1 MSEITPSTIMIHRP
15 SPIFLVAVAAI
26 PHAVSAARLSHYK
39 FLVTIIIGQ
48 CIITSTSPQC
58 SLFYMPAV
66 LFVLSKHRHKALRR
80 APTTA
85 GRRAPAPPA
94 PEQGAPSIC
103 APIPDAHDLV
113 VRIIHSIVFPHPITA
128 RTLPTLSFC
137 CHTPCFNQPSHPLF
151 ISVLLGT
158 HIGCM
163 TDCAD

>member
-1 MSEITPSTIMIHRP
+1 MSEITPTDHDP
-15 SPIFLVAVAAI
+15 SPIAHHGSCCYPARGEY
-26 PHAVSAARLSHYK
+26 PARLSHYK

-103 APIPDAHDLV
+103 APIPDAHDLA

-128 RTLPTLSFC
+128 LCPHAF
-137 CHTPCFNQPSHPLF
+137 
-151 ISVLLGT
+151 VLLSHALFQSTKPPVVYLCFVG
-158 HIGCM
+158 HPHRVY
-163 TDCAD
+163 D